1 MIKSKHLKEQKS
13 KDLCLSITA
22 IILSIFSII
31 FFNKSYI
38 INNIILVVH
47 LFFIFNII
55 KVILKKNNNRKF
67 YIEILL
73 ISLLYFLLKLVF
85 YSSLYVIVY
94 SKLPI
99 IIMNTLLLYLLYFSK
114 QIFSILNIKWEF
126 IVFCIICVI
135 VFGLIRE
142 DLWKIV
148 ALMLACIQIYFSYD
162 ILLYNYKK
170 RNKYAIKNKYSFEKR
185 EYRYRFNLAKFKLL
199 LNFSI
204 LFAFLTIII
213 SDYLTY
219 RGIINEVSEF
229 LFGNISRIELILSRG
244 IVSVLIYFVF
254 IILFIILIKLIYKKL
269 PGIDYIVADKI
280 LNNKFF
286 EK

>member
-254 IILFIILIKLIYKKL
+254 IILFIILIKLIYKKS

>member
-73 ISLLYFLLKLVF
+73 ISLLCILLKFVF
-85 YSSLYVIVY
+85 YSSLYVTVY

-229 LFGNISRIELILSRG
+229 LFGNMSRIELILSRG
-244 IVSVLIYFVF
+244 IVSVLIYFIF
-254 IILFIILIKLIYKKL
+254 IILFIILIKLIYKKS